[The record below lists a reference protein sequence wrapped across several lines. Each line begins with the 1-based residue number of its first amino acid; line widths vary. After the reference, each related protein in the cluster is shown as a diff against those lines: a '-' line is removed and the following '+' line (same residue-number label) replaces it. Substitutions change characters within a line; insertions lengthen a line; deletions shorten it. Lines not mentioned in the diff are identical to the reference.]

1 MSNIKVFA
9 SFDDLKRIGT
19 EPQNRRTFDS
29 ARLTK
34 SEKDTF
40 LSHSSKDNELLSGVV
55 AILENHGAS
64 VYIDNADE
72 SLPKNPSVKT
82 AEILRSNLRSTK
94 KFVLFV
100 TTNSKDSI
108 WIPWELGVAD
118 GEKRPANV
126 ALFPSAKEQL
136 EQSWSEQEYLGLYRR
151 IIWAN
156 LKGEENP
163 LWLVYDHHDNTATKL
178 SDWLRG

>member
-9 SFDDLKRIGT
+9 SFDDLKRIGA
-19 EPQNRRTFDS
+19 EPQNKKTFDS

-40 LSHSSKDNELLSGVV
+40 LSHSSKDNEMLPAVV
-55 AILENHGAS
+55 AILENHGAR
-64 VYIDNADE
+64 VYIDNTDE
-72 SLPKNPSVKT
+72 SLPINPSVKT
-82 AEILRSNLRSTK
+82 AEILRSNLRNTK

-126 ALFPSAKEQL
+126 ALFPSAEGQY

-156 LKGEENP
+156 LKGEEKP
-163 LWLVYDHHDNTATKL
+163 QWLVYDHHNNTAISL
-178 SDWLRG
+178 YQWLHS